1 MQERE
6 LEALLAA
13 LRQVQDEEYLSIRGM
28 ARRLGFSAS
37 YLSMLYARKRRPG
50 LRFVRAV
57 LRRYPRV
64 REIIAARR
72 DPDTRRT

>member
-6 LEALLAA
+6 LEALLTA
-13 LRQVQDEEYLSIRGM
+13 LRQLQDDEYLSTRGL
-28 ARRLGFSAS
+28 ARRLGFSAG

-57 LRRYPRV
+57 LRRYPRL
-64 REIIAARR
+64 REIIARNLGA
-72 DPDTRRT
+72 DAP